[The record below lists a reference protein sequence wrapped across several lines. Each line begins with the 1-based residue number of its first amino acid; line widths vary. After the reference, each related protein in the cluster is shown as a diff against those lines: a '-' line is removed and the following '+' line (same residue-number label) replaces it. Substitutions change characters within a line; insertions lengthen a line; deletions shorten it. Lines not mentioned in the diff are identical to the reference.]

1 MFLMLA
7 LFFNPFGF
15 DAVQYSLILL
25 TGSLWRANFVLYCIA
40 GFFFGLYIYY
50 TKLSNKKK
58 MQNPRL
64 ATRYAKSL
72 LDLAVEK
79 NSLEDTLKDMQLLT
93 SICAQ
98 SHDFVVMLRSPVIAP
113 DKKKKIIETLLE
125 WRNVSKLTHAFVDL
139 LAAKG
144 REANLPEVAQ
154 AFQAQYNELKNIKLV
169 NVTTATDMSDATLSS
184 IKEKIAGYLPG
195 DSIQLKT
202 TVNEALI
209 GGFVIEMDNKLY
221 DASVRKK
228 LNDFKSKVIDTTYES
243 KIG

>member
-1 MFLMLA
+1 
-7 LFFNPFGF
+7 
-15 DAVQYSLILL
+15 
-25 TGSLWRANFVLYCIA
+25 
-40 GFFFGLYIYY
+40 
-50 TKLSNKKK
+50 

-125 WRNVSKLTHAFVDL
+125 GRNVSKLTHAFVDL

>member
-1 MFLMLA
+1 
-7 LFFNPFGF
+7 
-15 DAVQYSLILL
+15 
-25 TGSLWRANFVLYCIA
+25 
-40 GFFFGLYIYY
+40 
-50 TKLSNKKK
+50 

-98 SHDFVVMLRSPVIAP
+98 SHDFVLMLRSPVIP
-113 DKKKKIIETLLE
+113 SDKKKKIVELLLDG
-125 WRNVSKLTHAFVDL
+125 RNVSKLTHAFVDL
-139 LAAKG
+139 LVAKG

-154 AFQAQYNELKNIKLV
+154 AYQTQYSELKNIKLV
-169 NVTTATDMSDATLSS
+169 NVTTAAAMSDATLSS
-184 IKEKIAGYLPG
+184 IKEKIAGFLPG
-195 DSIQLKT
+195 DTVELKT
-202 TVNEALI
+202 SVNEALI

-228 LNDFKSKVIDTTYES
+228 LSDFKSSVIDKSYES
-243 KIG
+243 KI